1 MNEAKRSVR
10 EIDHTADLGFEVE
23 AAEPADLFKLA
34 GEAFY
39 GLIADAAG
47 IEPKEDIEI
56 SAAAENWEEL
66 LHAWLCE
73 LLAQFNLKG
82 FIGKQCDIITMEGVG
97 SPGSKTPDP
106 LSVRVEAIVKGEAL
120 DLKRHKFHT
129 EIKGVTYHGF
139 RVWQENDRWHAR
151 VIFDV

>member
-23 AAEPADLFKLA
+23 AAESADLFKLA

-39 GLIADAAG
+39 GLIADTAG
-47 IEPKEDIEI
+47 IEPKKEIEI
-56 SAAAENWEEL
+56 SVTAESWEEL

-82 FIGKQCDIITMEGVG
+82 FIGKQCDITTIE
-97 SPGSKTPDP
+97 PG
-106 LSVRVEAIVKGEAL
+106 RIQAIVKGETL
-120 DLKRHKFHT
+120 DLKRHRFYT

-151 VIFDV
+151 LIFDV

>member
-23 AAEPADLFKLA
+23 AADPAGLFKLA

-39 GLIADAAG
+39 GLIADTAG
-47 IEPKEDIEI
+47 IELREDIKL
-56 SAAAENWEEL
+56 SATADNWEEL

-73 LLAQFNLKG
+73 LLAQFNLRG
-82 FIGKQCDIITMEGVG
+82 FIGKQCDIATIE
-97 SPGSKTPDP
+97 PG
-106 LSVRVEAIVKGEAL
+106 RVEATVKGEAL

-139 RVWQENDRWHAR
+139 RVWQEDDRWHAR
-151 VIFDV
+151 IIFDV

>member
-23 AAEPADLFKLA
+23 AADSAELFKLA

-39 GLIADAAG
+39 ALIADPAG
-47 IEPKEDIEI
+47 VEPKKEIEI
-56 SAAAENWEEL
+56 SATAENWEEL

-82 FIGKQCDIITMEGVG
+82 FIGKQCAITTIE
-97 SPGSKTPDP
+97 PG
-106 LSVRVEAIVKGEAL
+106 RVEAIVKGEVL
-120 DLKRHKFHT
+120 DLNRHRFHT

-139 RVWQENDRWHAR
+139 KVWQEDGGWRAR

>member
-1 MNEAKRSVR
+1 MSERRNGFR

-23 AAEPADLFKLA
+23 AADPAGLFKLA

-39 GLIADAAG
+39 GLIAETAG
-47 IEPKEDIEI
+47 IETKQEIRI
-56 SAAAENWEEL
+56 SATAEGWEEL
-66 LHAWLCE
+66 FHAWLCE

-82 FIGKQCDIITMEGVG
+82 FIGKRCDITTIE
-97 SPGSKTPDP
+97 PG
-106 LSVRVEAIVKGEAL
+106 RVEAIVKGEAL
-120 DLKRHKFHT
+120 DLKRHRFHT

-139 RVWQENDRWHAR
+139 KVWEEDGVWHAR